1 MTRMDDY
8 RLLGRSGLR
17 VAPLSLGAM
26 TFGDVWGWG
35 ADKQESKRI
44 FDAYLDLGGNM
55 IDTANIYTDG
65 QSERYLGNF
74 SKVVATR
81 LSYRP
86 NMRRRAIRRTR
97 IRVAAGERAC
107 VVRSMPVCGT
117 WAPTT
122 SI

>member
-8 RLLGRSGLR
+8 RLLGRWGLR

-26 TFGDVWGWG
+26 TFGDAWGWG

-65 QSERYLGNF
+65 QSERYLGEF
-74 SKVVATR
+74 LDGRRDSVVVSTKYAAT
-81 LSYRP
+81 
-86 NMRRRAIRRTR
+86 RRTR
-97 IRVAAGERAC
+97 MRVAAEERAC
-107 VVRSMPVCGT
+107 VVRSRPVCGT
-117 WAPTT
+117 WPPTT